1 MPRWR
6 KAGHEVIVTAD
17 HGQTPRGHHGGST
30 DEMRD
35 VPFYYFGAS
44 KAAPVDPALCQTQIA
59 PSVLKLLGVPIP
71 ASMRSPPI
79 FA

>member
-44 KAAPVDPALCQTQIA
+44 KAAPNQSMSCDTVSFGVFAGATSPNHT
-59 PSVLKLLGVPIP
+59 SVSK
-71 ASMRSPPI
+71 SR
-79 FA
+79 

>member
-1 MPRWR
+1 
-6 KAGHEVIVTAD
+6 
-17 HGQTPRGHHGGST
+17 
-30 DEMRD
+30 MRD

-44 KAAPVDPALCQTQIA
+44 KAAPVDAALCQTQIA

-71 ASMRSPPI
+71 ASMRRPPI

>member
-44 KAAPVDPALCQTQIA
+44 KAAPVDAALCQTQIA
-59 PSVLKLLGVPIP
+59 PSVLKLLDVPIP
-71 ASMRSPPI
+71 AGMRSAPI
-79 FA
+79 FS